1 MLVGRVCITANLSN
15 LGKCTNKNLQFVL
28 ILQSSHSVIFLNIVV
43 LKNLERLIVRICWSL
58 SFNNVWDFR
67 TATLLKRYSTIDAS
81 CEIQEMCHNSYSLQ
95 NLWKPASGS
104 PQWITQ
110 VIRST
115 SKKRWSFKFVLHN
128 SFSQPKT
135 FSKTWV
141 DTKHNSFT
149 RWKFQALDIE
159 LKA

>member
-28 ILQSSHSVIFLNIVV
+28 ILQSSHSVIFLNIAV

-81 CEIQEMCHNSYSLQ
+81 CEIQESVITVIPYKTCESLLLDLRNESLRSWGVLQRNAGALNSYYTIVFHNPKLIQ
-95 NLWKPASGS
+95 KHEL
-104 PQWITQ
+104 
-110 VIRST
+110 IRNIIH
-115 SKKRWSFKFVLHN
+115 L
-128 SFSQPKT
+128 
-135 FSKTWV
+135 
-141 DTKHNSFT
+141 
-149 RWKFQALDIE
+149 LDE
-159 LKA
+159 NFRP

>member
-1 MLVGRVCITANLSN
+1 MLVGQVCITANLSN

-81 CEIQEMCHNSYSLQ
+81 CEIQESVITVIPYKTCESLLLDLRNESLRSWGVLQRNAGALNSYYTIVFHNPKLIQ
-95 NLWKPASGS
+95 KHEL
-104 PQWITQ
+104 
-110 VIRST
+110 IRNIIH
-115 SKKRWSFKFVLHN
+115 L
-128 SFSQPKT
+128 
-135 FSKTWV
+135 
-141 DTKHNSFT
+141 
-149 RWKFQALDIE
+149 LDE
-159 LKA
+159 NFRP